1 MPIISSTYW
10 NAVHGNTSEEVRK
23 DKEGLFVMRQL
34 ARNMAFFLKCIEEGG
49 DSGLKPDESEPR
61 VSTNFIR

>member
-10 NAVHGNTSEEVRK
+10 NAVHGNTPEEVKK

-34 ARNMAFFLKCIEEGG
+34 ARNMAFFLKCIKAGRL
-49 DSGLKPDESEPR
+49 SGLKPDESEPR

>member
-10 NAVHGNTSEEVRK
+10 NAVHGNTPEEVRE

-34 ARNMAFFLKCIEEGG
+34 ARNMAFFFKMY
-49 DSGLKPDESEPR
+49 
-61 VSTNFIR
+61 